1 MEIFVLGDGVS
12 APEGLD
18 DFGVS
23 IDSVDAVSVTV
34 PYFRHEQGRNMNIL
48 VVVCSMK
55 QRAFQNLSLKI
66 CRGLLSETVHF

>member
-23 IDSVDAVSVTV
+23 IESVDAVSVTV
-34 PYFRHEQGRNMNIL
+34 PYFRYAQTRNINIL
-48 VVVCSMK
+48 IVVCSMK
-55 QRAFQNLSLKI
+55 Q
-66 CRGLLSETVHF
+66 